1 MNGEQVVAAGLS
13 FSAYAKRIGCSQPY
27 ISKCVKLG
35 RIPADA
41 VVDGKIDPVKAD
53 AALHKSPADPSTIKP
68 KPAAKNAPKAIAARA
83 DSGRKAA
90 GSARAGKVPPNPPN
104 DGVSY
109 VDARTAREI
118 TLGKQADL
126 DYRKAIGELVQMVDV
141 KRGIADNCGEIV
153 KALRRIADQTAGQL
167 AAESDPR
174 AVHAL
179 LAAHIDIV
187 CQQIADIAG
196 ALPDRLSATSQ

>member
-1 MNGEQVVAAGLS
+1 MNGEQVVAPVGLTY
-13 FSAYAKRIGCSQPY
+13 SAYAKSRGCSQPY

-53 AALHKSPADPSTIKP
+53 AALHKSPVDPSTVKP
-68 KPAAKNAPKAIAARA
+68 KAKAVAKNIAARA
-83 DSGRKAA
+83 DLDRKVA
-90 GSARAGKVPPNPPN
+90 GSARVGRPTIPPKE
-104 DGVSY
+104 GVSY
-109 VDARTAREI
+109 VDARTTREI

-153 KALRRIADQTAGQL
+153 KALRRIPDQTAGQL

-179 LAAHIDIV
+179 LAAHIDAV
-187 CQQIADIAG
+187 CQQIADVAG